1 MGIEIV
7 PYTPEHVDRVV
18 AFNRRMRAG
27 GFSAG
32 WYEACEDGWLP
43 RRPGVPVWR
52 EHYVAVEN
60 GAEIRGAY
68 ALKPQPWWLRDH
80 FVTVTDWQ
88 GPVSEGIVDA
98 RYAPLGLRFF
108 RDMQKRQPL
117 LYSWGHGG
125 EEARMLQL
133 LRSMKW
139 HFHATPFCLR
149 VARPFRFLSESRYLR
164 STPARRLALDLLA
177 WSGLGWLGLRLLSG
191 AMTIRGVAMGRP
203 GRRDL
208 DVEIFEEFGPWADTL
223 WQECLDAYQV
233 IGLRDARTMNALLP
247 RGGWPPGIRLRVRR
261 GERTLGWAVVMDNAL
276 REDARFGNMRV
287 GTVID
292 CLARPEDAGA
302 VIRAATDFLLGRGV
316 DMIGSNQAHPGWV
329 RAFEQNGFTI
339 LANRRYFALS
349 PALYDA
355 LSPFEAISSGLHL
368 TNLDGHGPHG
378 F

>member
-7 PYTPEHVDRVV
+7 PYAPEHVDRVV
-18 AFNRRMRAG
+18 AFNRRLRAG
-27 GFSAG
+27 GFRAG
-32 WYEACEDGWLP
+32 WYEACEDDWLP

-68 ALKPQPWWLRDH
+68 ALKPQPWWIRDR

-88 GPVSEGIVDA
+88 GPVSEGVVDA

-149 VARPFRFLSESRYLR
+149 VARPFPFLRESALSAQHARTAAR
-164 STPARRLALDLLA
+164 PRPARLERARMA
-177 WSGLGWLGLRLLSG
+177 RPPRPLRTRCRCAAS
-191 AMTIRGVAMGRP
+191 RSGRP
-203 GRRDL
+203 RAGTSTSRPSTSSGRGRTRSGRSAL
-208 DVEIFEEFGPWADTL
+208 G
-223 WQECLDAYQV
+223 AYQA

-247 RGGWPPGIRLRVRR
+247 RGEWPPGIRLRVRR
-261 GERTLGWAVVMDNAL
+261 GERTLGWAVGDGQRAPGERPL
-276 REDARFGNMRV
+276 REHARRER
-287 GTVID
+287 D
-292 CLARPEDAGA
+292 RLS
-302 VIRAATDFLLGRGV
+302 RAARRGGRR
-316 DMIGSNQAHPGWV
+316 DPGCD
-329 RAFEQNGFTI
+329 RLPA
-339 LANRRYFALS
+339 RRGAS
-349 PALYDA
+349 
-355 LSPFEAISSGLHL
+355 
-368 TNLDGHGPHG
+368 T
-378 F
+378 